1 MIFLVCINHIYSQQN
16 WWVERYDG
24 RSRSA
29 FLFNVLTGERQPL
42 SQASSLMRSRNSAP
56 NIAISSSGEDG
67 EMRDEY
73 GHSILTAEGDD
84 DGGGVF
90 SHQIPG
96 PELDFMRKRRNLYRA
111 LLTNLRASS
120 SASTPS
126 VVYSGSVNNSEIAAG
141 SNSDNVDNS
150 GPQTSSSST
159 SSQADTKFLWMR
171 TLRSDV
177 LSSMIARFSSWDV
190 KLLKMKR
197 IKVLILLCICVF
209 LRLIH
214 FLLIYFKEK

>member
-1 MIFLVCINHIYSQQN
+1 MIFLVCITIYSQQN

-159 SSQADTKFLWMR
+159 SSQTDTKFLWMR